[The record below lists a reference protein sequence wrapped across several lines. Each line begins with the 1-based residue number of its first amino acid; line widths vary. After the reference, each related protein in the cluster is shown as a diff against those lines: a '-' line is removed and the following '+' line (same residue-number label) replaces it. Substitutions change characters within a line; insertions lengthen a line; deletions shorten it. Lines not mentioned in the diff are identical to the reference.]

1 MNIDTLYKYL
11 KLVAPSDFKVDMG
24 SDFIT
29 VSKSFGS
36 MYVLDI
42 YFLSS
47 KGEYVILSAM
57 NYDLN
62 KYARRIFGKPLS
74 KEVFSTYNEYYF
86 NIPKELREK

>member
-11 KLVAPSDFKVDMG
+11 KLVVPSDLKVDLG
-24 SDFIT
+24 NEFIT

-42 YFLSS
+42 YYL

-62 KYARRIFGKPLS
+62 KYARKIFGKPLS
-74 KEVFSTYNEYYF
+74 KETFSTYNEYYF
-86 NIPKELREK
+86 NIPKELREE

>member
-11 KLVAPSDFKVDMG
+11 KLVVPSDLKVDLG
-24 SDFIT
+24 NEFIT

-42 YFLSS
+42 YYL

-62 KYARRIFGKPLS
+62 KYARKIFGKPLS
-74 KEVFSTYNEYYF
+74 KETFSTYNEYYF
-86 NIPKELREK
+86 NIPKELRED

>member
-11 KLVAPSDFKVDMG
+11 KLVVPNDLKIDMG
-24 SDFIT
+24 REFIT

-42 YFLSS
+42 YYL

-74 KEVFSTYNEYYF
+74 KETFSTYNEYYF
-86 NIPKELREK
+86 NIPKELRED

>member
-11 KLVAPSDFKVDMG
+11 KLVVPSDLKVDMG
-24 SDFIT
+24 KDFIT

-42 YFLSS
+42 YYLSS
-47 KGEYVILSAM
+47 KGEYVILSAI

-62 KYARRIFGKPLS
+62 KYARKIFGKPLS
-74 KEVFSTYNEYYF
+74 KETFSTYNEYYF
-86 NIPKELREK
+86 NIPKELRD

>member
-11 KLVAPSDFKVDMG
+11 KLVVPNDLKVDMG
-24 SDFIT
+24 EEFIT

-42 YFLSS
+42 YYL
-47 KGEYVILSAM
+47 KGKYIVLSAM

-74 KEVFSTYNEYYF
+74 KEAFSTYNEYYF
-86 NIPKELREK
+86 NIPKELREE